1 MILALNPGGNTFYFG
16 PVGENGSAVIKY
28 FADRGVDCPP
38 SKNVA
43 EFILETAAKG
53 GKRADGKRLNW
64 NNEWRSSAENK
75 ELLAEIDKINS
86 ERSSKPG
93 AQADT
98 QHEFASPIWLQI
110 TTLTKRMFRQYWRDP
125 SYLYGKLFVSVVIGI
140 FNGFTFWKLGNSV
153 QDMQNR
159 MFTSFMI
166 IVIPPTI
173 VNGVVPKFYLNRAL
187 WEARELPSRIY
198 GWVAFCTANVVTEIP
213 FSIIGGLVYWLLWYY
228 PTGLPRDS
236 ATAGYTFLMTILF
249 FLFQT
254 SWGQWICAFAPS
266 FTVISNVSLN
276 PPPLPPSPSK
286 PNSTSKT
293 SNTKTPGPPILLRHL
308 LPLQRR
314 HPPILPTLPRLALL
328 ALLPEPVDLLDRRRP
343 GRHLARHPR
352 RLPPRRSRPLRP
364 APRPDLR
371 PVRRRFRRRR
381 RPPGLSPQPAGHER
395 LRLLS
400 VSRRGRVSAHAEREA
415 GR

>member
-16 PVGENGSAVIKY
+16 PVGENGSAVVKY
-28 FADRGVDCPP
+28 FADHGVNCPP
-38 SKNVA
+38 SKNIA

-64 NNEWRSSAENK
+64 NDEWSKSPENK
-75 ELLAEIDKINS
+75 ELMAEISRINT
-86 ERSSKPG
+86 ERSKEPG
-93 AQADT
+93 PKADT
-98 QHEFASPIWLQI
+98 QHEFASPVWLQT

-166 IVIPPTI
+166 LVIPPTI
-173 VNGVVPKFYLNRAL
+173 VNGVVPKFYQNRAL

-198 GWVAFCTANVVTEIP
+198 GWIAFCTANVVTEIP

-236 ATAGYTFLMTILF
+236 STAGYVFLMSILF

-266 FTVISNVSLN
+266 FTVISNVSPRPVQPYPCSPTPLQSSTYS
-276 PPPLPPSPSK
+276 PPTRSSPSSSSSSPSLTASSALTPKSPPSGATGSTTSTPRPTGSAASWPLPSPTSPSAVSSPK
-286 PNSTSKT
+286 QRAST
-293 SNTKTPGPPILLRHL
+293 
-308 LPLQRR
+308 
-314 HPPILPTLPRLALL
+314 
-328 ALLPEPVDLLDRRRP
+328 
-343 GRHLARHPR
+343 
-352 RLPPRRSRPLRP
+352 RLPARRASSTP
-364 APRPDLR
+364 AP
-371 PVRRRFRRRR
+371 
-381 RPPGLSPQPAGHER
+381 SPQPER
-395 LRLLS
+395 GICSIRPQ
-400 VSRRGRVSAHAEREA
+400 RRIVLIVRSPRARSICAR
-415 GR
+415 